1 MNTTCLNSIYCC
13 ICIYIYKC
21 RCTKDLAILIAIC
34 SIQHEEDCR
43 RHHFTFHVETAFL
56 TIRIRIWLH
65 SVLWRVVPSP
75 DGPCSI
81 GTGCWIKI
89 WLVTLDA
96 LNLVK
101 IGYSTRRTFYI
112 ILFYSINSTLTSFRW
127 NPNFRPRVMQSLFI
141 RWHTPVTLSAL
152 VLYMVAAYVC
162 GTAVYTSGVRCT
174 GTLIPLLLDATG

>member
-43 RHHFTFHVETAFL
+43 RHHFTFLVETAFL
-56 TIRIRIWLH
+56 TIRNGYTLYSGVWSPPGRSLLYWTRLLNNDMVGH
-65 SVLWRVVPSP
+65 SWRSTSRQDRV
-75 DGPCSI
+75 
-81 GTGCWIKI
+81 
-89 WLVTLDA
+89 
-96 LNLVK
+96 LNLENFL
-101 IGYSTRRTFYI
+101 YHI
-112 ILFYSINSTLTSFRW
+112 ILINSTLTSFRW

-162 GTAVYTSGVRCT
+162 GTAVYMRCT
-174 GTLIPLLLDATG
+174 GSMIPLLLGATG

>member
-34 SIQHEEDCR
+34 SIQHGEGCR

-81 GTGCWIKI
+81 GTGCWITI

-112 ILFYSINSTLTSFRW
+112 IFRNQFYFTFYSMEPHLPAKSNAVSSNPLTYSCYVICA
-127 NPNFRPRVMQSLFI
+127 RPSYGGGLCM
-141 RWHTPVTLSAL
+141 WD
-152 VLYMVAAYVC
+152 
-162 GTAVYTSGVRCT
+162 GGVY
-174 GTLIPLLLDATG
+174 

>member
-13 ICIYIYKC
+13 ICIHIYMC

-81 GTGCWIKI
+81 GTGCWITI

-96 LNLVK
+96 LHLVK

-112 ILFYSINSTLTSFRW
+112 IFRNQFYFNFFSMEPHLPAKSNAVSFYPLTYS
-127 NPNFRPRVMQSLFI
+127 
-141 RWHTPVTLSAL
+141 
-152 VLYMVAAYVC
+152 C
-162 GTAVYTSGVRCT
+162 
-174 GTLIPLLLDATG
+174 